1 MDSLV
6 ASQRDA
12 AGHTR
17 AVVDAQ
23 VSRDE
28 TLGFT
33 VSVDGTA
40 STWDLNTGSLVAS
53 IAPEA
58 GTATDVDWSVMTAR
72 IDVDKGQV
80 DFLVRDADFRHA
92 IGEVQSYDIATGIAV
107 PSPVPPERSVGS
119 IRLPDMHAL
128 FDKSPVNLGAA
139 VASSSTAPL
148 CISPDGTRG
157 AAVSRDQTIWLWD
170 VPTGTRIASFGVD
183 STPNCCACTAGAKTL
198 IVGEQSGRVHIL
210 RLEEETESG

>member
-1 MDSLV
+1 
-6 ASQRDA
+6 
-12 AGHTR
+12 
-17 AVVDAQ
+17 
-23 VSRDE
+23 VSKDE
-28 TLGFT
+28 TFGFT

-58 GTATDVDWSVMTAR
+58 GTASDVDWNVMTAR

-80 DFLVRDADFRHA
+80 DFLVRDADFRYA
-92 IGEVQSYDIATGIAV
+92 VGEVQSYDIATGTAV
-107 PSPVPPERSVGS
+107 PSPKPPETQALGS

-139 VASSSTAPL
+139 VASSSTTPL

-157 AAVSRDQTIWLWD
+157 VTASTDQMIWLWD
-170 VPTGTRIASFGVD
+170 ISTGTRIASFGVD
-183 STPNCCACTAGAKTL
+183 SQLRCCACTARAKTL
-198 IVGEQSGRVHIL
+198 IVGEESGRVHIL
-210 RLEEETESG
+210 RLEEEA